1 MEYRKTPTYDQI
13 RSLASQ
19 LQQANAVTRR
29 REIGHRLEELLSNYD
44 VRKKLAAEAGPPAT
58 GIQRQRQRNDDL
70 SPTAKRCHALSQLWT
85 TVLTAAFGA
94 VTRTFTS
101 PKTKLTLDDIR
112 LPHKLLQ
119 AAGQPDEA
127 FDDTDGMTRITGI
140 PKLSKKIIRNA
151 LKFCLE
157 MLESERVA
165 KVQGGE
171 VLMLEMLAHLCSKA
185 DYVGQ
190 FKWLTDF
197 EQVMSEITL
206 RMTPKVE
213 QEEGH
218 LFDIAVKAFDGLLQT
233 CHHLGIEMHMF
244 LPDNLKL
251 ISDWCAT
258 HVREGSCNANSAAR
272 PHVFNAVAVML
283 YSHPDYAI
291 GPMKRHGR
299 NVLRF
304 CKRAYSNATGI
315 HLEAMNNYLLA
326 HL

>member
-1 MEYRKTPTYDQI
+1 MEYRRTPTYDQI

-19 LQQANAVTRR
+19 LQQANAVTKR
-29 REIGHRLEELLSNYD
+29 REVGHRLEELLSNYD
-44 VRKKLAAEAGPPAT
+44 VRKKLAAEAGPPT
-58 GIQRQRQRNDDL
+58 TDRRHRNDDL
-70 SPTAKRCHALSQLWT
+70 SSTAQRCHALSQLWT

-94 VTRTFTS
+94 VNRTFTS

-127 FDDTDGMTRITGI
+127 FDDTDGSTTPITGI
-140 PKLSKKIIRNA
+140 PKLSKKIVRNT

-165 KVQGGE
+165 NIPGGE
-171 VLMLEMLAHLCSKA
+171 VLMLEMLVHLCSKPE
-185 DYVGQ
+185 YVGQ

-197 EQVMSEITL
+197 ERVMSEITV

-218 LFDIAVKAFDGLLQT
+218 AFDVAVKAFDALLLT
-233 CHHLGIEMHMF
+233 CHHLGIQMHMF
-244 LPDNLKL
+244 ISENLKL
-251 ISDWCAT
+251 VSEWCAT
-258 HVREGSCNANSAAR
+258 HLKEGSFNANSAAR
-272 PHVFNAVAVML
+272 PYLFNAVAVML
-283 YSHPDYAI
+283 YSHPDHAI
-291 GPMKRHGR
+291 GPMKRHGQ
-299 NVLRF
+299 NVIRF